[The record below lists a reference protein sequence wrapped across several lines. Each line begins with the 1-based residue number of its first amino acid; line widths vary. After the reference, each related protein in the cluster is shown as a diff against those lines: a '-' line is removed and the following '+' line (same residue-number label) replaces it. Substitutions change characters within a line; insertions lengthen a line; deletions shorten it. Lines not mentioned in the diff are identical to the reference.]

1 MAKQRN
7 LPLFILMMN
16 MFIAFIGVGLIIP
29 VLPKFI
35 LEFGAS
41 GKDLGYLVAAMGLTQ
56 FLFSPLG
63 GKYADQYGRK
73 RMNIIGLAILALSQF
88 IFSFGQE
95 LWMLYFSRLIGGVGL
110 AFLIPANL
118 AYVADAT
125 TDEGRSKGMGLL
137 GAAMSLGFV
146 ISPGIGGLLAEF
158 GLRVPF
164 YVSTVIAFI
173 ATILSLLFLP
183 ETLTKEKMKEARK
196 VVQKKESILR
206 PFSRSLR
213 APYFW
218 LLLLILTLTFGLA
231 AFQTTLGLYVDNKH
245 GYSPKDIAILLTVG
259 ALVGVIVQALIFDK
273 MVRSLGETRMM
284 KICFPLSALFI
295 VLMLFSGDFIY
306 LLFMI
311 ILFSISTSLLR
322 PGLNTLLSKK
332 AGDEQGYVAGM
343 NNSYGSI
350 GNIIGPALAGMLFDF
365 QINLPFLLIGVI
377 LLGSLFVTMIG
388 VRKEMTYTGENN
400 VKQNNPL

>member
-1 MAKQRN
+1 MDKQRN
-7 LPLFILMMN
+7 IPLFILMIN
-16 MFIAFIGVGLIIP
+16 MFIALMGVGLIIP

-63 GKYADQYGRK
+63 GKYSDRYGRK
-73 RMNIIGLAILALSQF
+73 KMIILGLGILAVSQF
-88 IFSFGQE
+88 IFSFGSE
-95 LWMLYFSRLIGGVGL
+95 LWMLYVSRLLGGIGL

-125 TDEGRSKGMGLL
+125 TEEGRSKGMGLL

-146 ISPGIGGLLAEF
+146 ISPGIGGFLAEF

-164 YVSTVIAFI
+164 YVSTIIAFI
-173 ATILSLLFLP
+173 ATILSILLLP
-183 ETLTKEKMKEARK
+183 ETLTKEKMILAKNTAKNKEG
-196 VVQKKESILR
+196 ILY
-206 PFSRSLR
+206 PFVKSVK
-213 APYFW
+213 APYLW
-218 LLLLILTLTFGLA
+218 LLLLVFTLTFGLA

-245 GYSPKDIAILLTVG
+245 GYTPKDIAILLTVG

-273 MVRSLGETRMM
+273 FVRSFGENMMM

-295 VLMLFSGDFIY
+295 VLMLFSGNFLY
-306 LLFMI
+306 LLVMI

-332 AGDEQGYVAGM
+332 AGDDQGYVAGM

-350 GNIIGPALAGMLFDF
+350 GNILGPALAGILFDI
-365 QINLPFLLIGVI
+365 QINLPFFLIGII
-377 LLGSLFVTMIG
+377 LIGSLYVATIG
-388 VRKEMTYTGENN
+388 IRKESAIFEVTSVEQKNSI
-400 VKQNNPL
+400 